1 MITYRDTKGTDLTP
15 DEVDANFRDLE
26 SGKANISVYD
36 PTAKN
41 ADAFA
46 MDSMVEGA
54 TTKILTD
61 AERAAI
67 SDNSAKETNIAHPLV
82 ETAVPVGAVFTDT
95 DTVYDSTSVD
105 NHITDTTTNPH
116 NIDKTDV
123 GLSNVDNTSDVSKPV
138 STAQQTES
146 NTKLDKSV
154 DIQILWSG
162 TQAEYDAI
170 GTPSE
175 TTIYFIE

>member
-46 MDSMVEGA
+46 MDSMVEGT

-61 AERAAI
+61 TERAAI
-67 SDNSAKETNIAHPLV
+67 STNSAKETNITHPLV
-82 ETAVPVGAVFTDT
+82 ETAVPSGALFT
-95 DTVYDSTSVD
+95 DTVY
-105 NHITDTTTNPH
+105 NDTT
-116 NIDKTDV
+116 IQ
-123 GLSNVDNTSDVSKPV
+123 SEVDD
-138 STAQQTES
+138 
-146 NTKLDKSV
+146 KLDKTTE
-154 DIQILWSG
+154 IQAFVSL
-162 TQAEYDAI
+162 TQAEYDAGI
-170 GTPSE
+170 PVA
-175 TTIYFIE
+175 TTLYIING